1 MKAYVIPSS
10 RFLELSPLLRA
21 SSEVEVLETKRA
33 RMIEQHLRS
42 LEKLDAEL
50 AKAKYA
56 ARTLRQFRFPK

>member
-21 SSEVEVLETKRA
+21 SSEVEVLQRKRD
-33 RMIEQHLRS
+33 RLIEQHHRALI
-42 LEKLDAEL
+42 ELDAQLE
-50 AKAKYA
+50 KAKYA